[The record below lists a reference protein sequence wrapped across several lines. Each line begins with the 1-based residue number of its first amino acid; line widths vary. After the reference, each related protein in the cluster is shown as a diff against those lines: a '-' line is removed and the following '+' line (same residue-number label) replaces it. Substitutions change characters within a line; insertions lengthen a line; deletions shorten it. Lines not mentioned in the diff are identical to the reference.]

1 MKRWALIV
9 IMILLLGG
17 FASLAHGA
25 GARAGETIST
35 DKSVYILGEDMTIT
49 IHGNNLTYYYL
60 YIDGSEV
67 GGYRTNETGYRVIS
81 YPVSFIGVGGHY
93 IQLERYG
100 IILASKYVI
109 IREGLTLEE
118 SDYTHSYTYLNGETL
133 WVRLSGE
140 NNTLYKV
147 DISNATGAKVYP
159 KNGSISIRTNNTGIA
174 VFSIKLNIGDGDYT
188 LDLYNG
194 TNLIQSKPFSVRSV
208 QIVASLDKGYDG
220 VYLLSE
226 RIHAYVSI
234 YWMKTHALLP
244 NVNYKWW
251 IVDASNHSASFGP
264 YPGHGSEFTTQKLSF
279 YTMGNNPNVHITPN
293 TKYYVKIVYENN
305 NDTGKHYAEQKIY
318 FYTGLLSADIHVN
331 DIDHSLSP
339 GKRVVINVYTYAV
352 SYINNNG
359 YNVYTSPLSHVKL
372 DYLNIT
378 ITKHWQILWYHNY
391 TNYGY
396 TDASGNAYLL
406 WIVPQVEQGSTVSIR
421 GEVSI
426 NNEHYHVYFL
436 NMIVTADVDL
446 SISTDKSFYIA
457 GDTMVVKMHSY
468 SPKGISVQGYDVEI
482 FTSGKLFYYTST
494 THDEVSYK
502 LPDNYSGV
510 LSVSATA
517 YFSDGESQSAS
528 TTVNV
533 YYGYIYL
540 SASQNYYF
548 KAGDEITI
556 YSDFKSNVM
565 HPQVLSYKIMDD
577 HARIIERLNAS
588 LTSFKF
594 TIPNDES
601 TSYTIMA
608 EAFDG
613 SYYASNTLTI
623 NKFEGY
629 VVSSHIV
636 TKPSYQN
643 MIYEPGQN
651 IEIAYNIVKYGDFTP
666 QGIVLHWAIIDTD
679 YHWEKELSANDM
691 TGTITLTLPK
701 ELKGGYVVEI
711 WVTDSSGSF
720 SKSSLLTLNVESGAW
735 SMQDIAGM
743 PMLSFINL
751 ILVIVAIAIGI
762 VAILMHM
769 RRGKSGGES
778 EEEKPEKSPKP
789 PKFKKH
795 KSKKKGAP
803 KPYSP
808 TGEKESKEEELE
820 LGEEAEFS
828 DESDT
833 VEKDFGDEE
842 RLEL

>member
-9 IMILLLGG
+9 IMILMLGG

-25 GARAGETIST
+25 GVRAGETIST
-35 DKSVYILGEDMTIT
+35 DKSVYVLGEDMTIT
-49 IHGNNLTYYYL
+49 IHGDNLTYYYL

-100 IILASKYVI
+100 NILASKYVI
-109 IREGLTLEE
+109 IREGLTLEK
-118 SDYTHSYTYLNGETL
+118 SDYTHSYQYLNGETL
-133 WVRLSGE
+133 WARLSGE

-147 DISNATGAKVYP
+147 DISNSTGAKVYP
-159 KNGSISIRTNNTGIA
+159 KNGSINVRTNNTGIA
-174 VFSIKLNIGDGDYT
+174 VFSIKLDIGDGDYN
-188 LDLYNG
+188 LNLYNG

-234 YWMKTHALLP
+234 YWMKTHALLRD
-244 NVNYKWW
+244 VNYKWW
-251 IVDASNHSASFGP
+251 IVDASNQSASFGP
-264 YPGHGSEFTTQKLSF
+264 YPGHGSEFTTQELSF
-279 YTMGNNPNVHITPN
+279 YTMGNNPNVHIEPN
-293 TKYYVKIVYENN
+293 MEYYVKIVYENN
-305 NDTGKHYAEQKIY
+305 NDTGKHYAEQHIY

-331 DIDHSLSP
+331 AIDHSLSP

-378 ITKHWQILWYHNY
+378 VTKHWQIQWYHNY

-406 WIVPQVEQGSTVSIR
+406 WNVPQVEQGSMVSIR

-426 NNEHYHVYFL
+426 NNEHHTVYIV
-436 NMIVTADVDL
+436 NMIVTADVGL
-446 SISTDKSFYIA
+446 SISTDKSFYIS
-457 GDTMVVKMHSY
+457 GETMVIKMHPY
-468 SPKGISVQGYDVEI
+468 SPRGTSVQGYDVEI

-494 THDEVSYK
+494 THDELSYK

-517 YFSDGESQSAS
+517 YFSDGESES
-528 TTVNV
+528 TSTEVNV

-540 SASQNYYF
+540 SASQKYYF

-565 HPQVLSYKIMDD
+565 HPSGLSYKILDD
-577 HARIIERLNAS
+577 HARIVERLNAS

-594 TIPNDES
+594 TIPNDDS
-601 TSYTIMA
+601 NSYTIMA

-651 IEIAYNIVKYGDFTP
+651 IKIAYNIVKYGDFTSHA
-666 QGIVLHWAIIDTD
+666 IVLHWAIINTD
-679 YHWEKELSANDM
+679 YHWGKELSANDM
-691 TGTITLTLPK
+691 NGTITLTLPK
-701 ELKGGYVVEI
+701 DLKGGYI
-711 WVTDSSGSF
+711 IQLWVTDGSGA
-720 SKSSLLTLNVESGAW
+720 SSLNSALTVNIEAGTW
-735 SMQDIAGM
+735 SMQDIFGM

-762 VAILMHM
+762 VAILMH
-769 RRGKSGGES
+769 RRGGMGAGEV
-778 EEEKPEKSPKP
+778 EEKPEKPK
-789 PKFKKH
+789 KQW
-795 KSKKKGAP
+795 KSKKKKGAP

-808 TGEKESKEEELE
+808 EGEEESELEPEEELE
-820 LGEEAEFS
+820 LS